1 MDKRGLLV
9 LILFSLL
16 SFNLSAKYDK
26 WNDGTV
32 NEQQESSDSVVTTVE
47 IRQKICK
54 THYNSLSD
62 TDKLRYIQVDDDE
75 DCEICRERS
84 IAFGKK
90 FLVGFVVVLIL
101 NFYIGNKNNK

>member
-1 MDKRGLLV
+1 MDKRGLLIV
-9 LILFSLL
+9 ILFSLL

-26 WNDGTV
+26 WNDGVV
-32 NEQQESSDSVVTTVE
+32 NEQQKSSDSVVTIVE

-54 THYNSLSD
+54 THYNSLND
-62 TDKLRYIQVDDDE
+62 TDKLRYIQVDDG
-75 DCEICRERS
+75 DCEICQDHS

-90 FLVGFVVVLIL
+90 FLIGFVVVLIL